1 MRTLKVVERREP
13 SERSFFKF
21 RATSALIISVVADSL
36 DYFAAPLFGT
46 PVLGDIADAI
56 TISLLFNI
64 TRSKVSAAVNMIELI
79 PFVGDYVPVYTLS
92 TLMWILKE
100 ISIKK
105 KKKNNDKKRIV
116 TAATETP

>member
-1 MRTLKVVERREP
+1 MRTLKVVELRES
-13 SERSFFKF
+13 SERSFFKI

-36 DYFAAPLFGT
+36 DYFAAPIFGT

-56 TISLLFNI
+56 IISLLFNI
-64 TRSKVSAAVNMIELI
+64 TRSKVSTAVNMIELI

-100 ISIKK
+100 ISMKK
-105 KKKNNDKKRIV
+105 KKENNDKKRIV
-116 TAATETP
+116 TSATETL

>member
-1 MRTLKVVERREP
+1 MRTLKVVERRDS
-13 SERSFFKF
+13 SERSFFRF

-56 TISLLFNI
+56 IISLLFNI
-64 TRSKVSAAVNMIELI
+64 TRSKVFTAVNMIEFI

-100 ISIKK
+100 IRM
-105 KKKNNDKKRIV
+105 KKKNTNKKRIV
-116 TAATETP
+116 TATETL